1 MERVTIVGANCAIG
15 KHIFSRLQGRVNTI
29 NVWTLHAEFVDSL
42 ESNQNNPTDGVAYF
56 TGLDGLRNA
65 ITGSDTVFN
74 LHDYQ
79 DFSILPDKKRLND
92 QNVEFVKRLLRI
104 CQTEKVSSL
113 IHLSSIFLQ
122 CSGWWPN
129 VGSRELDPNNFVNDN
144 PCPAYFSS
152 KFESENLVMNAE
164 RLRSIVAR
172 VGPVYGEGDKCSII
186 CDAIKLHE
194 YFGFLPIVGD
204 MEGALQL
211 TYAGNAA
218 EALICCARKLAND
231 VSIRSEVVNVLDS
244 TPVQSP
250 FLGVARKCFEAN
262 GKRFSTTQIP
272 FWVFFPLYVLICI
285 FGTLLSKISLIKN
298 PLEKLPSISYVYFF
312 VSSMDISQRLS
323 SSFVYRLQTAIQRKR
338 IVASFS
344 RLLSKLLEHR
354 RCQRLLVEFA
364 YSIVADM
371 VLLFHCLVSIC

>member
-298 PLEKLPSISYVYFF
+298 PLEKLPSISYVYFLF
-312 VSSMDISQRLS
+312 RQWTFLND
-323 SSFVYRLQTAIQRKR
+323 YRL
-338 IVASFS
+338 
-344 RLLSKLLEHR
+344 RLFIDFKPPFNAKESLHRSLDYYQNFLSIDDVKD
-354 RCQRLLVEFA
+354 
-364 YSIVADM
+364 YSWSS
-371 VLLFHCLVSIC
+371 LTQ